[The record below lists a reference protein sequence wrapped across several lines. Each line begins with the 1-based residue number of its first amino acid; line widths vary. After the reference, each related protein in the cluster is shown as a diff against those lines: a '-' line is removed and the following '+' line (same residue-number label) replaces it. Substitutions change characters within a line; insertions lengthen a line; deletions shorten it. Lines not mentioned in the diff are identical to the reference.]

1 MDGSAVLIISLLVL
15 AFGLISKRLQGGSIT
30 PPMAFTAFGMILGA
44 PAVDLIDL
52 DASSGAVDIFA
63 ELTLVLVLFTDA
75 ARIDL
80 AVLRRNYHLPL
91 RLLAIGMPLSI
102 ALGTAVALV
111 VFPSFSFFEA
121 ALLAAIL
128 APTDA
133 ALGQSVV
140 SNPRVPMRIR
150 QALNVESGLNDGIAL
165 PIVLVL
171 AACAE
176 VAAGHQ
182 MTSWLWVTAKQLIL
196 GPVVGIAVGYL
207 GGSAVDRASRA
218 GWMNHR
224 FGQLAGLSLAL
235 LAFTGAQQIG
245 GNGFI
250 AAFVAGLTLGTTSR
264 PFCQR
269 FDDFTETEGQL
280 LSLITFFLVGA
291 LLVWPAG
298 PHWNWQVIIYAISSL
313 TVVRLIPVALSLI
326 NVGLHPITTAFL
338 GWFGPRG
345 LASILFAMIVVERAE
360 IPNREVIFVA
370 AIATTLLS
378 IYAHGITA
386 APASRH
392 YAGRLARLGER
403 AEIPELVDVAEL
415 PPRISHDVG

>member
-1 MDGSAVLIISLLVL
+1 MDSSTVLIIALFVL

-30 PPMAFTAFGMILGA
+30 PPMAFTAFGMLAGA
-44 PAVDLIDL
+44 PTIDLIDM
-52 DASSGAVDIFA
+52 DSSSGAVHTFA

-80 AVLRRNYHLPL
+80 AVLRRNYRLPL

-102 ALGTAVALV
+102 ALGTAVALL
-111 VFPSFSFFEA
+111 VFPAFSLFEA
-121 ALLAAIL
+121 ALLAAVL

-140 SNPRVPMRIR
+140 SDPRVPVRIR

-176 VAAGHQ
+176 AAAGHQ
-182 MTSWLWVTAKQLIL
+182 MTSWIWVTVRQLTL
-196 GPVVGIAVGYL
+196 GPVVGIAVGYF
-207 GGSAVDRASRA
+207 GGTAVDRASRA
-218 GWMNHR
+218 GWMNQR
-224 FGQLAGLSLAL
+224 FEQLVGLTLAL
-235 LAFTGAQQIG
+235 LAFASAQRIG

-250 AAFVAGLTLGTTSR
+250 AAFVAGLTLGATSR
-264 PFCQR
+264 KVCQR
-269 FDDFTETEGQL
+269 FDNFIETEGQL

-291 LLVWPAG
+291 LLVWPSG
-298 PHWNWQVIIYAISSL
+298 SIWNWQVTIYAIASL
-313 TVVRLIPVALSLI
+313 SIVRLIPVAVSLFRI
-326 NVGLHPITTAFL
+326 GLHPMTTVFL

-360 IPNREVIFVA
+360 IPHRDVIFVA
-370 AIATTLLS
+370 AIVTTLAS
-378 IYAHGITA
+378 VYAHGITA
-386 APASRH
+386 APAAQH
-392 YAGRLARLGER
+392 YARRLKRLNER
-403 AEIPELVDVAEL
+403 GKIPELVDVVDG
-415 PPRISHDVG
+415 H

>member
-1 MDGSAVLIISLLVL
+1 MLIIALFVL

-30 PPMAFTAFGMILGA
+30 PPMAFTAFGMLAGA
-44 PAVDLIDL
+44 PTIDLIDM
-52 DASSGAVDIFA
+52 DSSSGAVHTFA

-80 AVLRRNYHLPL
+80 AVLRRNYRLPL

-102 ALGTAVALV
+102 ALGTAVALL
-111 VFPSFSFFEA
+111 VFPAFSLFEA
-121 ALLAAIL
+121 ALLAAVL

-140 SNPRVPMRIR
+140 SDPRVPVRIR

-176 VAAGHQ
+176 AAAGHQ
-182 MTSWLWVTAKQLIL
+182 MTSWIWVTVRQLTL
-196 GPVVGIAVGYL
+196 GPVVGIAVGYF
-207 GGSAVDRASRA
+207 GGTAVDRASRA
-218 GWMNHR
+218 GWMNQR
-224 FGQLAGLSLAL
+224 FEQLVGLTLAL
-235 LAFTGAQQIG
+235 LAFASAQRIG

-250 AAFVAGLTLGTTSR
+250 AAFVAGLTLGATSR
-264 PFCQR
+264 KVCQR
-269 FDDFTETEGQL
+269 FDNFIETEGQL

-291 LLVWPAG
+291 LLVWPSG
-298 PHWNWQVIIYAISSL
+298 SIWNWQVTIYAIASL
-313 TVVRLIPVALSLI
+313 SIVRLIPVAVSLFRI
-326 NVGLHPITTAFL
+326 GLHPMTTVFL

-360 IPNREVIFVA
+360 IPHRDVIFVA
-370 AIATTLLS
+370 AIVTTLAS
-378 IYAHGITA
+378 VYAHGITA
-386 APASRH
+386 APAAQH
-392 YAGRLARLGER
+392 YARRLKRLNER
-403 AEIPELVDVAEL
+403 GKIPELVDVVDG
-415 PPRISHDVG
+415 H